1 MGEGGEKVIA
11 KGYAKLIIPFQ
22 FDAAHRLM
30 HHKGKCKNLHGHTYR
45 GEIEF
50 VGKINPETEMV
61 QDFNDMKALVTAQ
74 IQPFDHAVIL
84 NNTDYE
90 LIKAVKDLGLKCFSC
105 NGEPTVENLA
115 ERIYRWTVIDVAKM
129 FSELDV
135 KAVRLWEGEN
145 YVEVSD

>member
-1 MGEGGEKVIA
+1 VIV

-50 VGKINPETEMV
+50 VGKIDPETGMV
-61 QDFNDMKALVTAQ
+61 QDFSDLKALVETQ
-74 IQPFDHAVIL
+74 IQPFDHTVIL
-84 NNTDYE
+84 NDTDYE
-90 LIKAVKDLGLKCFSC
+90 LIKAVHNLGLKYFSC

-115 ERIYRWTVIDVAKM
+115 DKIYRWTAIDVANM

-145 YVEVSD
+145 YVEVKD